1 MPRER
6 LRRKKKA
13 KEWYTVL
20 APQMFGK
27 AKVAETIADEP
38 EKTLGRNI
46 EVSLQDLTNDFSK
59 SHIKLTFKIV
69 ETRGH
74 EAHTIFMG
82 HSLTADYVKRMSRR
96 HRAKVDAV
104 FKVET
109 KDGVR
114 MRLKPS
120 ALAGKRLQ
128 SSQKRAIR
136 SIIIETMRQE
146 ASRHRFSEFVKLML
160 DGDLGKLAYKD
171 SKSIYPVK
179 RVEVYK
185 SEITEIPKVKAVAE
199 EEAERAAAEAAAEA
213 EREAEAEEAE
223 TAAEETEAEE
233 TAAES
238 EGEEEPAEPEPEPAE
253 ESPEETEA
261 AAEPEDEE
269 TGGDTEE
276 AEEPAE
282 EAVPEEMPEE
292 PEESGEDEPK
302 EPEETEEAD
311 EAESEDEK
319 TEEMEEP
326 ADASDEPDEE
336 EPDEEDKD

>member
-38 EKTLGRNI
+38 EKTIGRNV

-69 ETRGH
+69 ETTGH
-74 EAHTIFMG
+74 ESHTIFMG

-136 SIIIETMRQE
+136 SIIIEAMRKE
-146 ASRHRFSEFVKLML
+146 ASRHRFTSFVKLML
-160 DGDLGKLAYKD
+160 DGELGKLAYKD
-171 SKSIYPVK
+171 SKAIYPVK

-185 SEITEIPKVKAVAE
+185 SEIMEANKVRAVAE
-199 EEAERAAAEAAAEA
+199 EEAERAAAEA
-213 EREAEAEEAE
+213 
-223 TAAEETEAEE
+223 
-233 TAAES
+233 
-238 EGEEEPAEPEPEPAE
+238 
-253 ESPEETEA
+253 EA
-261 AAEPEDEE
+261 AAEEEAEAAQEPEAGPEKA
-269 TGGDTEE
+269 

-282 EAVPEEMPEE
+282 AGDEPAEE
-292 PEESGEDEPK
+292 PEAPEEAEPEEETEK
-302 EPEETEEAD
+302 PPVDEETEEAEPAD
-311 EAESEDEK
+311 EAAEP
-319 TEEMEEP
+319 EEP
-326 ADASDEPDEE
+326 AEAGETPDEKPGEPDETEPADEPGEADEE
-336 EPDEEDKD
+336 EPVEEEPEDAEEDAKQD

>member
-1 MPRER
+1 
-6 LRRKKKA
+6 
-13 KEWYTVL
+13 
-20 APQMFGK
+20 MFGK

-38 EKTLGRNI
+38 EKTIGRNI

-69 ETRGH
+69 ETKGH

-185 SEITEIPKVKAVAE
+185 SEITEVPKVKAVAE

-238 EGEEEPAEPEPEPAE
+238 EGEEELAEPESEPSE

-261 AAEPEDEE
+261 TAEPEDEE
-269 TGGDTEE
+269 TGGDTGE

-282 EAVPEEMPEE
+282 EPVPEEMPEE
-292 PEESGEDEPK
+292 SEEIEETEESGEDEPE
-302 EPEETEEAD
+302 EPEEAG
-311 EAESEDEK
+311 EAEAEDEE
-319 TEEMEEP
+319 TEEMEEEP
-326 ADASDEPDEE
+326 ADVSDEPDEE

>member
-38 EKTLGRNI
+38 EKTIGRNV

-69 ETRGH
+69 ETTGH

-104 FKVET
+104 FKIET

-120 ALAGKRLQ
+120 TLAGKRLQ

-136 SIIIETMRQE
+136 SIIIETMQKE
-146 ASRHRFSEFVKLML
+146 AANHRFSEFVKLML
-160 DGDLGKLAYKD
+160 DGELGKLAYKE
-171 SKSIYPVK
+171 SKIIYPVK

-185 SEITEIPKVKAVAE
+185 SEIMEIPKVKAVAE
-199 EEAERAAAEAAAEA
+199 EDAERAAAEAAAAAEQEEA
-213 EREAEAEEAE
+213 EETEETEEAPEEPEEVPDESSEEPEEEETSEEADEPEESEAEPDEDKPEETPEEEAEEAE
-223 TAAEETEAEE
+223 
-233 TAAES
+233 
-238 EGEEEPAEPEPEPAE
+238 
-253 ESPEETEA
+253 
-261 AAEPEDEE
+261 
-269 TGGDTEE
+269 
-276 AEEPAE
+276 
-282 EAVPEEMPEE
+282 PEE
-292 PEESGEDEPK
+292 PEED
-302 EPEETEEAD
+302 
-311 EAESEDEK
+311 
-319 TEEMEEP
+319 EP
-326 ADASDEPDEE
+326 ADE
-336 EPDEEDKD
+336 EPDESEQASDKQKD

>member
-38 EKTLGRNI
+38 EKTIGRNV

-59 SHIKLTFKIV
+59 SHIKLTFKVV
-69 ETRGH
+69 ETKGH

-120 ALAGKRLQ
+120 TLAGKRLQ

-136 SIIIETMRQE
+136 SIIIETMQKE
-146 ASRHRFSEFVKLML
+146 ATNHRFSEFVKLML
-160 DGDLGKLAYKD
+160 DGELGKLAYKE
-171 SKSIYPVK
+171 SKTIYPVK

-185 SEITEIPKVKAVAE
+185 SEIMEIPKVKAVAE
-199 EEAERAAAEAAAEA
+199 EDAERAAAEAAAAA
-213 EREAEAEEAE
+213 EQEEAE
-223 TAAEETEAEE
+223 GTEETEVEQ
-233 TAAES
+233 
-238 EGEEEPAEPEPEPAE
+238 EEPEGVPDEPSEK
-253 ESPEETEA
+253 PEETPEEEISEDA
-261 AAEPEDEE
+261 DESEEAEPDEDEPE
-269 TGGDTEE
+269 EEEISEDAEPDEPADEEPDESEE
-276 AEEPAE
+276 AEEE
-282 EAVPEEMPEE
+282 
-292 PEESGEDEPK
+292 
-302 EPEETEEAD
+302 
-311 EAESEDEK
+311 
-319 TEEMEEP
+319 
-326 ADASDEPDEE
+326 ASDK
-336 EPDEEDKD
+336 DKD

>member
-38 EKTLGRNI
+38 EKTIGRNI

-69 ETRGH
+69 ETKGH
-74 EAHTIFMG
+74 ESHTIFMG

-136 SIIIETMRQE
+136 SIIIEAMQKE
-146 ASRHRFSEFVKLML
+146 ASSHRFTSFVKLML
-160 DGDLGKLAYKD
+160 DGELGKLAYKD
-171 SKSIYPVK
+171 SKAIYPVK

-185 SEITEIPKVKAVAE
+185 SEIMEANKVKAVAE
-199 EEAERAAAEAAAEA
+199 AEAERAAAEA
-213 EREAEAEEAE
+213 
-223 TAAEETEAEE
+223 
-233 TAAES
+233 
-238 EGEEEPAEPEPEPAE
+238 
-253 ESPEETEA
+253 EA
-261 AAEPEDEE
+261 AAEEEEAADEE
-269 TGGDTEE
+269 TPGEQETE
-276 AEEPAE
+276 A
-282 EAVPEEMPEE
+282 PEETAEE
-292 PEESGEDEPK
+292 PEEEPVEEPEAPGEAEPEEETEK
-302 EPEETEEAD
+302 PPVDEETEEAEPTD
-311 EAESEDEK
+311 EAAEPEKPAEPEATPEETAEQSDEN
-319 TEEMEEP
+319 EP
-326 ADASDEPDEE
+326 ADEPVEADEE
-336 EPDEEDKD
+336 EPEEADEEAKQD